1 MSAVTDKT
9 WDVFRAA
16 SFNDDDLGYPDDVE
30 FVPGDQEWA
39 DDVVWSNLA
48 QGLAT
53 VVVNEESELL
63 LLPRRRSVLDK
74 LRGRVAV
81 TVGHRVNGHAPAYM
95 TSSRLGRHPL
105 REMREL
111 SLA

>member
-9 WDVFRAA
+9 WDVFRTA
-16 SFNDDDLGYPDDVE
+16 SFSDDDLGYPNDVE
-30 FVPGDQEWA
+30 FVPGDQEWT

-53 VVVNEESELL
+53 VVVDEESELM
-63 LLPRRRSVLDK
+63 LLPRRRTLFDK

-81 TVGHRVNGHAPAYM
+81 KVGLRVNGHAPDFMAA
-95 TSSRLGRHPL
+95 SRLGRHPL
-105 REMREL
+105 REMRERP
-111 SLA
+111 LA

>member
-9 WDVFRAA
+9 WDVFKTA
-16 SFNDDDLGYPDDVE
+16 SFSDDDLGYPDNVE

-53 VVVNEESELL
+53 VVVNEGSELM
-63 LLPRRRSVLDK
+63 LLPQRRGLLDK

-81 TVGHRVNGHAPAYM
+81 TVGQRVNGHAPAYM

>member
-1 MSAVTDKT
+1 M
-9 WDVFRAA
+9 
-16 SFNDDDLGYPDDVE
+16 GYPNDVE

-53 VVVNEESELL
+53 VVVDKEGELM
-63 LLPRRRSVLDK
+63 LLPRRRSLLDK

-81 TVGHRVNGHAPAYM
+81 KVGLRVNGHAPDFM
-95 TSSRLGRHPL
+95 TASHLGRHPL

-111 SLA
+111 SLI

>member
-1 MSAVTDKT
+1 MSTVTDKT
-9 WDVFRAA
+9 WDVFRTA
-16 SFNDDDLGYPDDVE
+16 SFSDDDLGYPDDVE

-39 DDVVWSNLA
+39 DDVVWSNLTH
-48 QGLAT
+48 GLAT
-53 VVVNEESELL
+53 VVVIEESELV
-63 LLPRRRSVLDK
+63 LLPQRRSLIDK

-81 TVGHRVNGHAPAYM
+81 TVGQRVNGHAPAYM

-111 SLA
+111 SLV